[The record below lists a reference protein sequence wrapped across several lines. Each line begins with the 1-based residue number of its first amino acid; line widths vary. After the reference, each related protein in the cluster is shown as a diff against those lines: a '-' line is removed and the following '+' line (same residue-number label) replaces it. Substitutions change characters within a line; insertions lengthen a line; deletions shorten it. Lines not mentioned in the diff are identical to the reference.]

1 MCSTTK
7 LKSLGDDCW
16 DRICP
21 GFNKD
26 QKLACL
32 NEHREDICKCCSNS
46 ASGDCNILIPG
57 YGMVDACAP
66 AATPGEDSAQEMLR
80 GSSSEPHYIESNPW
94 WLSPAMIFV
103 YIIVTAFILVILYLL
118 ATALVHFFESVR
130 KGAAKTFGDLE
141 SDLLPALS
149 VHDD

>member
-1 MCSTTK
+1 MCTPSK

-21 GFNKD
+21 GFNRD

-66 AATPGEDSAQEMLR
+66 YATPGEDLAQEMLR
-80 GSSSEPHYIESNPW
+80 GSRSEPLSSESNPW
-94 WLSPAMIFV
+94 WAHPGMVFLYFFGFV
-103 YIIVTAFILVILYLL
+103 FFIVLFWN
-118 ATALVHFFESVR
+118 
-130 KGAAKTFGDLE
+130 
-141 SDLLPALS
+141 LLPEKARIRLSALLKAI
-149 VHDD
+149 V